1 MTARRSYRAG
11 APGQDRGPQR
21 RSGAAPVPPCRW
33 SESLSDP
40 VDAARAL
47 LECLRILAKTG
58 DNIVGEVLRGA
69 GTFTEWEHYPEN
81 DAYDPESHAQYYY
94 HAHPP
99 EDRAVEEH
107 GHFHLFMRP
116 KGMPAGTRPSNVPDF
131 VPLPGDNDALSH
143 IVAISMDRFGM
154 PRRLFTT
161 NRWVTG
167 ETWYP
172 APSVIRMIDRFS
184 IDIVRPNWLVS
195 LWITSM
201 VRLFRPEIVQ
211 LVQER
216 DRAVAR
222 WNREHPGAYVL
233 EDRGL
238 EITSI
243 ADIDVEVR
251 VRRLIG
257 ARESK

>member
-1 MTARRSYRAG
+1 MTRHGSHQSDARVRGRALQ
-11 APGQDRGPQR
+11 ARVE
-21 RSGAAPVPPCRW
+21 AASPPPCRW
-33 SESLSDP
+33 TGNVSDP
-40 VDAARAL
+40 VEAAHAVM
-47 LECLRILAKTG
+47 ECFRVLAKTG
-58 DNIVGEVLRGA
+58 DNIVGEILRGT
-69 GTFTEWEHYPEN
+69 GTFTEWEHYPTN

-99 EDRAVEEH
+99 EDRPIEEH

-116 KGMPAGTRPSNVPDF
+116 KGMPAGTRPASVPDF
-131 VPLPGDNDALSH
+131 TPLPGDNDALSH

-172 APSVIRMIDRFS
+172 AASVIRMIDGFS

-211 LVQER
+211 LLQER

-222 WNREHPGAYVL
+222 WNRQHPGAYVF

-243 ADIDVEVR
+243 ADIDVEAR

-257 ARESK
+257 ARES